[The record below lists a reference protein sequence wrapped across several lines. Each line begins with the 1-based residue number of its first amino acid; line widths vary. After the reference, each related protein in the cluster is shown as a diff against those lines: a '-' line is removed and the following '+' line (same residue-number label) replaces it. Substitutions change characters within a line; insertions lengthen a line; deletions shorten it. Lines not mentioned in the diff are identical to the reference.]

1 MTQVFSQVRT
11 GPYTFKPLKS
21 RPAKITENYISFHF
35 VSKFSWIF
43 LYPFILCQSSFFA
56 DNTSDFGIKKRGKFK
71 GILTLKK
78 KKLYY
83 FWAALKNYKK
93 SSQKLKVFS
102 GNKAIDSPP
111 FDDKLSQKCFIGS
124 PGSFDRILVLHE
136 TISSILLIAKKV
148 TVH

>member
-1 MTQVFSQVRT
+1 MTQAY
-11 GPYTFKPLKS
+11 YTFKPLKS
-21 RPAKITENYISFHF
+21 RTAKITENYIQY
-35 VSKFSWIF
+35 V
-43 LYPFILCQSSFFA
+43 FILCQRSVRFFYILSFYAKVYSSRIILRILA
-56 DNTSDFGIKKRGKFK
+56 LKKRGKLK
-71 GILTLKK
+71 VILTLK

-136 TISSILLIAKKV
+136 TISSILLLVAKKV

>member
-1 MTQVFSQVRT
+1 MTQVFSQVRM

-35 VSKFSWIF
+35 VSKFSWGFF

-78 KKLYY
+78 K
-83 FWAALKNYKK
+83 ALLFLGC
-93 SSQKLKVFS
+93 SQEL
-102 GNKAIDSPP
+102 
-111 FDDKLSQKCFIGS
+111 
-124 PGSFDRILVLHE
+124 
-136 TISSILLIAKKV
+136 
-148 TVH
+148 

>member
-35 VSKFSWIF
+35 VSKFSWGF
-43 LYPFILCQSSFFA
+43 FYILSFYAKVHSSR
-56 DNTSDFGIKKRGKFK
+56 I
-71 GILTLKK
+71 ILRILALKSAGNSKVYWLKK

-136 TISSILLIAKKV
+136 TISSILLVAKKV
-148 TVH
+148 SVH

>member
-1 MTQVFSQVRT
+1 MILNKKFVKGIINSFMLDLFQRKKIFCMRSW
-11 GPYTFKPLKS
+11 LS
-21 RPAKITENYISFHF
+21 RWKYIGHF
-35 VSKFSWIF
+35 YIYQ
-43 LYPFILCQSSFFA
+43 LILA
-56 DNTSDFGIKKRGKFK
+56 LKKRGKFK
-71 GILTLKK
+71 VILTFK

-83 FWAALKNYKK
+83 FWAARKNYKK

-136 TISSILLIAKKV
+136 TISSILLVAKKV